1 MQQTLQSDSSQVAWL
16 LVQVYLLIISAGIS
30 ITFASVQ
37 TAKLVEESHVSYLVS
52 FCQQCRIVAPSFSF
66 SLSHSLSLFH
76 SDTLC
81 GNFGPLQVRHFTWL
95 WGVTVHYLPYLV
107 CCLYIGGFTI
117 IYPIC
122 ITVFWRR
129 AHQITVLVWKSTPD
143 NAPAISYHFVI
154 DIRHRVPPNRPYSYS
169 NSHHSSLLAFEAFN
183 DFQVQL
189 FVAEH

>member
-1 MQQTLQSDSSQVAWL
+1 MLPLSRSLYLTPSLTLSTSFRYTLRELWAFAGAPLYMALGCYSTLSA
-16 LVQVYLLIISAGIS
+16 IS
-30 ITFASVQ
+30 TV
-37 TAKLVEESHVSYLVS
+37 
-52 FCQQCRIVAPSFSF
+52 CR
-66 SLSHSLSLFH
+66 
-76 SDTLC
+76 
-81 GNFGPLQVRHFTWL
+81 
-95 WGVTVHYLPYLV
+95 
-107 CCLYIGGFTI
+107 LYIGGFTI

-154 DIRHRVPPNRPYSYS
+154 DIRHRVPPNRP

>member
-1 MQQTLQSDSSQVAWL
+1 M
-16 LVQVYLLIISAGIS
+16 LV
-30 ITFASVQ
+30 
-37 TAKLVEESHVSYLVS
+37 
-52 FCQQCRIVAPSFSF
+52 PSFSF
-66 SLSHSLSLFH
+66 SLSHSLSTSFRY
-76 SDTLC
+76 TLRELWAFA
-81 GNFGPLQVRHFTWL
+81 GAPLYMALGCYSTL
-95 WGVTVHYLPYLV
+95 STISTV
-107 CCLYIGGFTI
+107 CRLYIGGFTI

-189 FVAEH
+189 FVAEHWVIANGIIYGAYQEKPQVGFQQNYINNYKRNELIQVLAYSPLKTRHIFD

>member
-1 MQQTLQSDSSQVAWL
+1 MPHARSLFL
-16 LVQVYLLIISAGIS
+16 
-30 ITFASVQ
+30 
-37 TAKLVEESHVSYLVS
+37 
-52 FCQQCRIVAPSFSF
+52 SF
-66 SLSHSLSLFH
+66 SLSHSLSLSPLGF
-76 SDTLC
+76 DLL

-95 WGVTVHYLPYLV
+95 WGVTVHYLSTV
-107 CCLYIGGFTI
+107 CGLYIGEFTI

-154 DIRHRVPPNRPYSYS
+154 DIRHRVPPNRPYSH
-169 NSHHSSLLAFEAFN
+169 SHHSSLLAFEAFN

-189 FVAEH
+189 FVAGHWVIANGIIYGAYQEGPQVGF